1 MPSVLMTGAT
11 GQLGSTLRGPV
22 HAWRDVVG
30 AGHAT
35 HRPGDRQCDLTDA
48 DATRAMLEEVR
59 PSVILHLAA
68 LANVDLCEKEPDR
81 AYRLNVRATQTLVDW
96 CLEQAPDVYFVY
108 ISTDQVYDAP
118 GPSTEDQ
125 AQPKNV
131 YALTKLWAE
140 DHAKRLARHCILRVN
155 FFSDGYATDKG
166 LVSWLASSAVRAS
179 PVRLFSD
186 VLFNPLHVADL
197 SVLIVEMM
205 KRDGVGTYN
214 LGAGGEGLS
223 KSAFLREAA
232 RHLGISDA
240 NFEDGSVADAPL
252 AAYRPRDMRMDVSR
266 AEEMFGR
273 KMPTVAAGL
282 NRLKSE
288 QIRSQAK

>member
-1 MPSVLMTGAT
+1 
-11 GQLGSTLRGPV
+11 
-22 HAWRDVVG
+22 
-30 AGHAT
+30 
-35 HRPGDRQCDLTDA
+35 
-48 DATRAMLEEVR
+48 MLEEVR
-59 PSVILHLAA
+59 PNVIVHLAA
-68 LANVDLCEKEPDR
+68 LTNVDLCEKEPDR

-96 CLEQAPDVYFVY
+96 CREQAPDVYFVY

-118 GPSTEDQ
+118 GPSSEDQ
-125 AQPKNV
+125 VQPKNV

-155 FFSDGYATDKG
+155 FFSDGYAADKG
-166 LVSWLASSAVRAS
+166 LISWLASSAVRAS

-205 KRDGVGTYN
+205 KRGGVGTYN
-214 LGAGGEGLS
+214 LGAGGEGVS

-232 RHLGISDA
+232 RQLGISDA

-252 AAYRPRDMRMDVSR
+252 AAYRPRDMRMNVSR
-266 AEEMFGR
+266 VEGMLGR
-273 KMPTVAAGL
+273 AMPTVAAGL
-282 NRLKSE
+282 NRLKSN